1 MTGFSTIELLTA
13 YGYSLS
19 VFIPISFIWMIPAE
33 PLRWLLVI
41 IGALV
46 SGIFSKKLY

>member
-19 VFIPISFIWMIPAE
+19 VFIPISFVWMIPVE
-33 PLRWLLVI
+33 WIRWALVI
-41 IGALV
+41 VGALV
-46 SGIFSKKLY
+46 SGI